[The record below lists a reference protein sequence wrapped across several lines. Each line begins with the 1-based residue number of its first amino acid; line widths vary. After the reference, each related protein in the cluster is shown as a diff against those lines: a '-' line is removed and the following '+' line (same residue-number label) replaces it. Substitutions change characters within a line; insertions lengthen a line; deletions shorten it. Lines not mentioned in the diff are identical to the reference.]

1 MNVFRFGLRAA
12 SATIA
17 LAVFLSCGGA
27 VAQDRL
33 TETGARL
40 TSVGVDPLR
49 VSVARTIAVG
59 GDAVTGSFVTAHTAS
74 GKALR
79 RDHLGFWLPWD
90 GRLSSMTDNRFP
102 VTDGRIIFKTLKD
115 ENMSGE
121 LFPIRITLAYRTQ
134 TALKFGVFELQA
146 TGSGAG
152 Q

>member
-1 MNVFRFGLRAA
+1 MSFLGTRLYTITVMIAFALVAVTGAA
-12 SATIA
+12 MAE
-17 LAVFLSCGGA
+17 
-27 VAQDRL
+27 DRL
-33 TETGARL
+33 TEAGARL
-40 TSVGVDPLR
+40 EAVGVDPLR

-90 GRLSSMTDNRFP
+90 GRLSSMTNNRFP
-102 VTDGRIIFKTLKD
+102 VTDGRIIFKILKD

-134 TALKFGVFELQA
+134 TALKFGVFELRA